1 MATLQIE
8 NIPEELYAR
17 LQELA
22 AAENRSINAFA
33 IAILEAELSTETKP
47 ISGKRKK
54 SVTELLAEISR
65 RRESRPANMG
75 MILDSTA
82 LIREDRDKYFAPFL

>member
-8 NIPEELYAR
+8 NIPEELYAK

-22 AAENRSINAFA
+22 AAQNRSISAFA
-33 IAILEAELSTETKP
+33 IAILETGLQTKTKSLSA
-47 ISGKRKK
+47 KRKK
-54 SVTELLAEISR
+54 SVTEILAEISR

-82 LIREDRDKYFAPFL
+82 NL

>member
-8 NIPEELYAR
+8 NIPEELYTR

-22 AAENRSINAFA
+22 AAQNCSINAFA

-47 ISGKRKK
+47 FSGQPKK

-65 RRESRPANMG
+65 RRESRPTNMG

-82 LIREDRDKYFAPFL
+82 LIREDRDR

>member
-8 NIPEELYAR
+8 NIPEELYTR

-22 AAENRSINAFA
+22 DAQNRSISAFA
-33 IAILEAELSTETKP
+33 IGILEAELSTETKAL
-47 ISGKRKK
+47 SGQRKK
-54 SVTELLAEISR
+54 SVRELLAEISR

-82 LIREDRDKYFAPFL
+82 LIREDRDKNITRFS

>member
-22 AAENRSINAFA
+22 AAQNRSIRAFA

-47 ISGKRKK
+47 LSGKRKK
-54 SVTELLAEISR
+54 SVTEILAEISH

-82 LIREDRDKYFAPFL
+82 LIREDRDR

>member
-8 NIPEELYAR
+8 NIPEELYTK

-22 AAENRSINAFA
+22 DAQNCSISAFA
-33 IAILEAELSTETKP
+33 IALLETGLPTETKP
-47 ISGKRKK
+47 LSGKRKK

-82 LIREDRDKYFAPFL
+82 LIREDRDKYLAPFL

>member
-22 AAENRSINAFA
+22 AAQNLSISAFA

-47 ISGKRKK
+47 LSGKRKK
-54 SVTELLAEISR
+54 SVTEILAEISR

-82 LIREDRDKYFAPFL
+82 LIREERDK

>member
-1 MATLQIE
+1 MATLHIE
-8 NIPEELYAR
+8 NISEELYAR

-22 AAENRSINAFA
+22 AAQNCSISAFA

-47 ISGKRKK
+47 LSGKRKK

-82 LIREDRDKYFAPFL
+82 LIREDRDK

>member
-8 NIPEELYAR
+8 NIPEELYTR

-22 AAENRSINAFA
+22 DAQNRSVSAFA
-33 IAILEAELSTETKP
+33 IAILAAELSIETKP
-47 ISGKRKK
+47 FSGQPKK
-54 SVTELLAEISR
+54 SVRELLAEISR

-82 LIREDRDKYFAPFL
+82 LIREDRDR

>member
-8 NIPEELYAR
+8 NIPEELYTR

-22 AAENRSINAFA
+22 DAQNCSISAFA
-33 IAILEAELSTETKP
+33 IAILEAELSTETKSL
-47 ISGKRKK
+47 SGKGKK

-82 LIREDRDKYFAPFL
+82 LIREDRDK

>member
-8 NIPEELYAR
+8 NIPEELYTR

-22 AAENRSINAFA
+22 AAQNLSITAFA

-47 ISGKRKK
+47 LSGKGKN
-54 SVTELLAEISR
+54 SVT
-65 RRESRPANMG
+65 
-75 MILDSTA
+75 
-82 LIREDRDKYFAPFL
+82 

>member
-22 AAENRSINAFA
+22 AAQNLSITAFA

-47 ISGKRKK
+47 LSGQGKK
-54 SVTELLAEISR
+54 SVTEILAEISR

-82 LIREDRDKYFAPFL
+82 LIREERDK

>member
-22 AAENRSINAFA
+22 AAQNSSISAFA

-47 ISGKRKK
+47 LSGKGKK
-54 SVTELLAEISR
+54 SVRELLAEISR
-65 RRESRPANMG
+65 RRESRPTNMG

-82 LIREDRDKYFAPFL
+82 LIREDRDRWPIL

>member
-47 ISGKRKK
+47 LSGKRKK

>member
-17 LQELA
+17 MQELA
-22 AAENRSINAFA
+22 AAQNLSISAFA
-33 IAILEAELSTETKP
+33 IAILEAELSKETKP
-47 ISGKRKK
+47 LSGKRKK

-65 RRESRPANMG
+65 RRESRLANMG

>member
-8 NIPEELYAR
+8 NIPEELYAK

-22 AAENRSINAFA
+22 AVQNRSISAFA
-33 IAILEAELSTETKP
+33 IAILEAGLQTETK
-47 ISGKRKK
+47 SLSEKRKK
-54 SVTELLAEISR
+54 SVTEILAEISH
-65 RRESRPANMG
+65 RRESRPANMA

-82 LIREDRDKYFAPFL
+82 LIREDRDR

>member
-8 NIPEELYAR
+8 NIPEELYAK

-22 AAENRSINAFA
+22 AVQNRSISAFA
-33 IAILEAELSTETKP
+33 IAILEAGLQTETK
-47 ISGKRKK
+47 SLSEKRKK
-54 SVTELLAEISR
+54 SVTEILAEISR
-65 RRESRPANMG
+65 RRESRPANMA

-82 LIREDRDKYFAPFL
+82 LIREDRDR